1 MWSIGHHVLILR
13 DYLGFML
20 LSAMNFIFL
29 IFFPPGH
36 IYIYTAAQLDG
47 EGAISVLFG
56 LSALFLLHRGKG
68 SGWLRIV
75 EGP

>member
-1 MWSIGHHVLILR
+1 MEYWAPGSYTQG
-13 DYLGFML
+13 
-20 LSAMNFIFL
+20 LSWLHASFSNELYFPNFFL
-29 IFFPPGH
+29 PGH